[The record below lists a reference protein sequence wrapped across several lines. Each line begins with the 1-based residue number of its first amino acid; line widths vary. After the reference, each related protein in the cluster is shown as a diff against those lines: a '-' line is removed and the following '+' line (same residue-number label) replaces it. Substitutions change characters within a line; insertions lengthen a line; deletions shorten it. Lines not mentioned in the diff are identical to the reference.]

1 MRAQEGELGGKERQ
15 CAVDVR
21 GDEVMVLV
29 TRLLAR
35 VQVASA
41 VAGVTPSRRGNLT
54 GN

>member
-21 GDEVMVLV
+21 GDEVMVLA
-29 TRLLAR
+29 TR